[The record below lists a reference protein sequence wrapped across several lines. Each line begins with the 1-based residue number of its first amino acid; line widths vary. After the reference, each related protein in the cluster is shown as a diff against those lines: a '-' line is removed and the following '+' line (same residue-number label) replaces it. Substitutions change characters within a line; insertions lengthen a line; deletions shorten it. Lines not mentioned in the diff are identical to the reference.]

1 MPLSDIP
8 PLLLASLPVRVTKA
22 VSLASPFAD
31 STHAL
36 WRLETLDARTLF
48 LKVVQNTSSPFWQI
62 MQKLFG
68 LNLGQQLGDYQLV
81 YRQVSELTPLSAPT
95 LLACAAQ
102 SSQSP
107 AYLFTTALL
116 GENLNAEQV
125 DDEMV
130 IALARHLFALHAQ
143 QSETW
148 GNFFDANNS
157 AESWSLALR
166 AVLGTYFADD
176 CKLQAFHHVPVCFV
190 PMMLDL
196 RWDQFLLRDGKLN
209 ALVDLDAFVIAPI
222 ELEFVLL
229 EYILTPEQLL
239 IWCSAYQLQGGK
251 IPKITVVRDSYR
263 RLLFAMQVLGESDL
277 TRWLGQAHF
286 FA

>member
-22 VSLASPFAD
+22 VSLASPFLD

-36 WRLETLDARTLF
+36 WQLETSNAQSLF
-48 LKVVQNTSSPFWQI
+48 LKVLQNTSSPFWQV

-68 LNLGQQLGDYQLV
+68 LNLSQQLGDYQLV
-81 YRQVSELTPLSAPT
+81 YRQVSELTPLSVPT

-102 SSQSP
+102 SSQNP

-176 CKLQAFHHVPVCFV
+176 CKLQAFHHVPICFV

-196 RWDQFLLRDGKLN
+196 RWDQFLLRDGKLD
-209 ALVDLDAFVIAPI
+209 ALLDLDAFVIAPI
-222 ELEFVLL
+222 ELAFVLL
-229 EYILTPEQLL
+229 EYLMSSEQLT
-239 IWCSAYQLQGGK
+239 IWVDAYRKFGGV
-251 IPKITVVRDSYR
+251 IPDIGTVRDAYR
-263 RLLFAMQVLGESDL
+263 KLLFAMQVLGESDL

>member
-1 MPLSDIP
+1 MNDLFSVDLKIQ
-8 PLLLASLPVRVTKA
+8 LKNYACVYQK
-22 VSLASPFAD
+22 VSA
-31 STHAL
+31 
-36 WRLETLDARTLF
+36 
-48 LKVVQNTSSPFWQI
+48 
-62 MQKLFG
+62 
-68 LNLGQQLGDYQLV
+68 
-81 YRQVSELTPLSAPT
+81 LTPLSIP
-95 LLACAAQ
+95 LLVASANETEQ
-102 SSQSP
+102 IP
-107 AYLFTTALL
+107 AYLLTTVLS
-116 GENLNAEQV
+116 GDSVKIEQV
-125 DDEMV
+125 NDEMV
-130 IALARHLFALHAQ
+130 IALARHLAGLHAH

-148 GNFFDANNS
+148 GCFFDANKS
-157 AESWSLALR
+157 AETWSLALGG
-166 AVLGTYFADD
+166 VLYTYFSDYE
-176 CKLQAFHHVPVCFV
+176 LQNNNHSPMCFV

-196 RWDQFLLRDGKLN
+196 RWDQFLMLDGKLN

>member
-1 MPLSDIP
+1 MEKIND
-8 PLLLASLPVRVTKA
+8 LLASLPVRVAKA
-22 VSLASPFAD
+22 EPLACSFLD

-36 WRLETLDARTLF
+36 WRLETLDTRTLF

-62 MQKLFG
+62 MQQVFA
-68 LNLGQQLGDYQLV
+68 LNLRQQLGDYHQL
-81 YRQVSELTPLSAPT
+81 YRQVSKLTPIQIPDLI
-95 LLACAAQ
+95 ACAGH
-102 SSQSP
+102 SCHCP
-107 AYLFTTALL
+107 AYLLTAAVS
-116 GENLNAEQV
+116 GDSVKIEQV
-125 DDEMV
+125 NDEMV
-130 IALARHLFALHAQ
+130 VTLARHLAGLHLY

-148 GNFFDANNS
+148 GCFFDANRA
-157 AESWSLALR
+157 AETWSLVLR
-166 AVLGTYFADD
+166 EVLSNAFVNDGTRQTFN
-176 CKLQAFHHVPVCFV
+176 HTPMCFV

-196 RWDQFLLRDGKLN
+196 RWDQFLMLDGKLK

-263 RLLFAMQVLGESDL
+263 KLLFAMKVLGESDL

>member
-1 MPLSDIP
+1 MEKINDLP
-8 PLLLASLPVRVTKA
+8 ASLPVRVAKA
-22 VSLASPFAD
+22 VPLACSFLD
-31 STHAL
+31 STHHL

-62 MQKLFG
+62 MQQVFA
-68 LNLGQQLGDYQLV
+68 LNLNQRLGDYHQL
-81 YRQVSELTPLSAPT
+81 YQKVSELTPIQIPDLI
-95 LLACAAQ
+95 ACAAQ
-102 SSQSP
+102 SRHCP
-107 AYLFTTALL
+107 AYLLTAAVS
-116 GENLNAEQV
+116 GDSVKIEQV
-125 DDEMV
+125 NDEMV
-130 IALARHLFALHAQ
+130 IALARHLAGLHAH

-148 GNFFDANNS
+148 GCFFDANKS
-157 AESWSLALR
+157 AETWSLALGG
-166 AVLGTYFADD
+166 VLYTYFSDYE
-176 CKLQAFHHVPVCFV
+176 LQNNNHSPMCFV

-196 RWDQFLLRDGKLN
+196 RWDQFLMLDGKLN
-209 ALVDLDAFVIAPI
+209 ALVDLDGFVIAPI